1 MAVGAIIDNGEG
13 TKELSEILKSVRKEA
28 SSLEKQGVIRV
39 IKSTLMDDL
48 SDKLF
53 QSEAYKKRDMN
64 GGFVEQPSRN
74 AFQADTMMAY
84 RVMKGDTDMVYSN
97 DSVFRVYLGPEFCY
111 IKFAN
116 MKTKDANFDFAGV
129 GNELMTKIENALN
142 HETNIFYKKAEH
154 PVLATQDQ
162 ILRSFIAIILGA
174 DLYKAGVL
182 GVGTAEV
189 FKFVKEEKLFEL
201 TPNEAH
207 EKIIDYILK
216 KSRKKNNLTEDDIRT
231 LSSALLCEPIV
242 ESNEVLDKS
251 KWSYLYGKPSSLP
264 TYLKNFKHQDDD
276 EILIVSGPSCITCP
290 GIPGHNKS
298 HSFLAFEGMAQCSLC
313 SMTLCRTCYY
323 HETFFADSKGKKR
336 STILLVSLLFYV
348 LVVIFGKVDQSI
360 YCSMK
365 I

>member
-1 MAVGAIIDNGEG
+1 M
-13 TKELSEILKSVRKEA
+13 
-28 SSLEKQGVIRV
+28 
-39 IKSTLMDDL
+39 
-48 SDKLF
+48 
-53 QSEAYKKRDMN
+53 
-64 GGFVEQPSRN
+64 P
-74 AFQADTMMAY
+74 
-84 RVMKGDTDMVYSN
+84 
-97 DSVFRVYLGPEFCY
+97 
-111 IKFAN
+111 
-116 MKTKDANFDFAGV
+116 
-129 GNELMTKIENALN
+129 
-142 HETNIFYKKAEH
+142 NIFYKKAEH

-216 KSRKKNNLTEDDIRT
+216 KSKKKNNLTEDDIRT
-231 LSSALLCEPIV
+231 LTSALLCEPIV
-242 ESNEVLDKS
+242 ESNDVLDKS

-298 HSFLAFEGMAQCSLC
+298 HSFLAFEGEKTKHYFAGKPSVLC
-313 SMTLCRTCYY
+313 VGCYFR
-323 HETFFADSKGKKR
+323 ESGSKYILFNENLEKKR
-336 STILLVSLLFYV
+336 IVMKFQSKKCVNICEKIILSCESQRLL
-348 LVVIFGKVDQSI
+348 
-360 YCSMK
+360 MW
-365 I
+365 